1 MPFPVA
7 PDGRCPC
14 RPPLLRAPRHAV
26 TPFQPPAS
34 GFAVPTPSEWAS
46 RHARP
51 PAQTPLPSI
60 AVPTKA
66 DPARRGLPNGRT
78 TPTGR
83 TEPPGS
89 RPTPVPTRQAGQK
102 RKKLRNFFRSLRAVG
117 ETRTHT
123 GQRPLPPQSSVSTI
137 SPLPQICL
145 PNFRLGLQIYARI
158 FNLQNFFNI
167 FSHTYIQYALCFKK
181 VFLSLHPH
189 PRVGCNDLFNNFLKQ
204 IHNGC

>member
-1 MPFPVA
+1 MSQLLSVKYTDARADPSVTGTSA
-7 PDGRCPC
+7 RCHPISNAC
-14 RPPLLRAPRHAV
+14 KRVRRAD
-26 TPFQPPAS
+26 
-34 GFAVPTPSEWAS
+34 PSEWAS
-46 RHARP
+46 RHAST
-51 PAQTPLPSI
+51 PARTPLPSI

-66 DPARRGLPNGRT
+66 DPGRHPCRRA
-78 TPTGR
+78 
-83 TEPPGS
+83 
-89 RPTPVPTRQAGQK
+89 RQAGK

-189 PRVGCNDLFNNFLKQ
+189 PREGCITFISNFLKQ